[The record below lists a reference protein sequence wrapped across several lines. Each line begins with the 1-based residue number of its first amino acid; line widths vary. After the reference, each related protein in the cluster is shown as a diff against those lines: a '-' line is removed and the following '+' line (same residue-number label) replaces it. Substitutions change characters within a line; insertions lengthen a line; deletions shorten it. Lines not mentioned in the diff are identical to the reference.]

1 MTTKLNR
8 RVSTGLPTWM
18 ADAKA
23 SKMTLLDSKAWSP
36 SLDKRYLPA
45 ARALLSETKGF
56 FFELVSSN
64 NGWFSKSTY
73 ILVCKTLAD
82 DGGQLHR
89 EVFRQ
94 DLRAFSQKCIE
105 PENRCMRKG
114 ASKDT
119 VPTKNI
125 LASSKIKP

>member
-1 MTTKLNR
+1 
-8 RVSTGLPTWM
+8 M

-23 SKMTLLDSKAWSP
+23 SKMTLLDSKAWSA

-45 ARALLSETKGF
+45 ARALLSEMKGYS
-56 FFELVSSN
+56 LSQLRAIA
-64 NGWFSKSTY
+64 GCFSKSTY

-89 EVFRQ
+89 EVFCQ
-94 DLRAFSQKCIE
+94 DLRTFSQKCIE

-119 VPTKNI
+119 VPTKNM